1 MDDEAVRRILSGRG
15 GHCQQARVLGLGGR
29 DELEA
34 DEMVAGPCPMPPLPF
49 GMGASVWTKPPMDIL
64 VRQTCYN
71 PNSDPSIRSDI
82 TRHFNQSVVILLAI
96 ADLTHTA
103 ECDHDDERVRFGN
116 VVAAQPF
123 AMIPDDLVILSSLFD
138 LSA

>member
-1 MDDEAVRRILSGRG
+1 MYVCNVCTGCRNNTLLTMFQV
-15 GHCQQARVLGLGGR
+15 H
-29 DELEA
+29 
-34 DEMVAGPCPMPPLPF
+34 
-49 GMGASVWTKPPMDIL
+49 
-64 VRQTCYN
+64 